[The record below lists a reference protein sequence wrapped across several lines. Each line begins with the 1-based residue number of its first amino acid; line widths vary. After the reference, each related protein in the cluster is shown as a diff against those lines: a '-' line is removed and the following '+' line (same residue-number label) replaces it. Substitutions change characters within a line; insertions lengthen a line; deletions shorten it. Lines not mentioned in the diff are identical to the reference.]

1 MGDQERI
8 TLDRDV
14 MVEEALDIYYPLL
27 IDHGASCAFPLS
39 WFADTYKHTSMHT
52 CIYAYKHTDIHT
64 YTHICIQTYMHACIQ
79 T

>member
-1 MGDQERI
+1 MGDQGRI

-39 WFADTYKHTSMHT
+39 WFVDTYKHTSMHT
-52 CIYAYKHTDIHT
+52 HMYTNIQTYILTHIYAYKHT
-64 YTHICIQTYMHACIQ
+64 CMHACIQ